1 MLIFTSIVL
10 GLTISMCVLSAKD
23 SSCESNIAEYLSE
36 NIA

>member
-23 SSCESNIAEYLSE
+23 SASESSMAEYLYE
-36 NIA
+36 QVA